1 MLDIFLEGLRIAV
14 IVAILAAMVPY
25 RRRALQASR
34 RGWWLVVVGLGLMIM
49 VTVADITSDPRMEAV
64 VIGYVA
70 GVVVTAIGL
79 SLYAPVIRSFIKK
92 ANSIE
97 ESFEVA
103 EGRFRSAFEHAP
115 IAMVLTDARNGRVL
129 QVNSAM
135 CRLLGYSVE
144 KFAELTWA
152 DVTHPEDYEEFV
164 HLREQLIEGPEE
176 SGSIEQR
183 FMGSDGHVVVTETS
197 ISTTHDSRGNPIYL
211 IAQLV
216 DITESREANERLE
229 ELVRSKDEFLASVSH
244 ELRTPLTAVLGYA
257 RLMQQ
262 DGSALSSDQ
271 TDMIHSIAEQAF
283 DLSSIVDDL
292 LVAARA
298 DLGILTV
305 TSVPVRLAAQ
315 AAQVIENYDPGAV
328 DRVKVVGE
336 SGHATG
342 DPKRVRQ
349 ILRNLISNA
358 LRYGGEDIQVI
369 THNSGT
375 TARVLVTDDG
385 PGIEH
390 AQRDLI
396 FKPYHRAHDD
406 PGITDS
412 MGLGLAVSRQLA
424 QLMGGDLTYRYQ
436 NSRSIFELS
445 LPAVEPTTQP
455 RHKARSRTRPINTR
469 S

>member
-1 MLDIFLEGLRIAV
+1 M
-14 IVAILAAMVPY
+14 
-25 RRRALQASR
+25 
-34 RGWWLVVVGLGLMIM
+34 
-49 VTVADITSDPRMEAV
+49 
-64 VIGYVA
+64 
-70 GVVVTAIGL
+70 VTAIGL
-79 SLYAPVIRSFIKK
+79 SLYGPVIRSFIKK
-92 ANSIE
+92 ADSIE
-97 ESFEVA
+97 ESLEVA
-103 EGRFRSAFEHAP
+103 EERFRSAFKHAP

-152 DVTHPEDYEEFV
+152 DVTHPEDYEKFV
-164 HLREQLIEGPEE
+164 YLREQLIEGPEE

-197 ISTTHDSRGNPIYL
+197 ISTTRDGRGNPIYL

-216 DITESREANERLE
+216 DITESRQTNERLE

-262 DGSALSSDQ
+262 DGSKLSSGQ
-271 TDMIHSIAEQAF
+271 TDMIHSIVEQAF

-298 DLGILTV
+298 DMGTLTV

-315 AAQVIENYDPGAV
+315 ASQVIENYDPGAV
-328 DRVKVVGE
+328 HRVKLLGE

-358 LRYGGEDIQVI
+358 LRYGGEDIQII
-369 THNSGT
+369 THNSGSI
-375 TARVLVTDDG
+375 ARVLVTDDG

-390 AQRDLI
+390 AQRELI
-396 FKPYHRAHDD
+396 FQPYHRAHAD
-406 PGITDS
+406 PGRTDS
-412 MGLGLAVSRQLA
+412 IGLGLAVSRQLA
-424 QLMGGDLTYRYQ
+424 QLMGGDITYRYQ
-436 NSRSIFELS
+436 NYRSIFELS
-445 LPAVEPTTQP
+445 LPAAQPTTKSS
-455 RHKARSRTRPINTR
+455 HRTRSKTRPVNTQ

>member
-1 MLDIFLEGLRIAV
+1 VIIGDTGPQAFVEKVIGFLAGFLLLAV
-14 IVAILAAMVPY
+14 GFSL
-25 RRRALQASR
+25 
-34 RGWWLVVVGLGLMIM
+34 WLPKIG
-49 VTVADITSDPRMEAV
+49 AV
-64 VIGYVA
+64 VA
-70 GVVVTAIGL
+70 
-79 SLYAPVIRSFIKK
+79 K
-92 ANSIE
+92 ADHME
-97 ESFEVA
+97 EALEVA
-103 EGRFRSAFEHAP
+103 EERFRSAFEHAP
-115 IAMVLTDARNGRVL
+115 IAMVLTDARNERVL

-135 CRLLGYSVE
+135 CRLLGYSEE

-152 DVTHPEDYEEFV
+152 DVTHPEDYEAFV

-183 FMGSDGHVVVTETS
+183 FMGANGHVVVTETS
-197 ISTTHDSRGNPIYL
+197 ISIIRDSRGNPIYL

-216 DITESREANERLE
+216 DITESRQTNERLE

-262 DGSALSSDQ
+262 DGSKLSSAQ

-298 DLGILTV
+298 DMGVLRV

-328 DRVKVVGE
+328 DRVEIVGE
-336 SGHATG
+336 SGHASG

-358 LRYGGEDIQVI
+358 LRYGGEDIQII

-396 FKPYHRAHDD
+396 FEPYHRAHDD
-406 PGITDS
+406 PGGQTRWAS
-412 MGLGLAVSRQLA
+412 GLRCRVSL
-424 QLMGGDLTYRYQ
+424 
-436 NSRSIFELS
+436 LS
-445 LPAVEPTTQP
+445 
-455 RHKARSRTRPINTR
+455 
-469 S
+469 

>member
-1 MLDIFLEGLRIAV
+1 MIIGDTGPQAFVEKVIGFLAGFLLLAV
-14 IVAILAAMVPY
+14 GFSL
-25 RRRALQASR
+25 
-34 RGWWLVVVGLGLMIM
+34 WLPKIG
-49 VTVADITSDPRMEAV
+49 AV
-64 VIGYVA
+64 VA
-70 GVVVTAIGL
+70 
-79 SLYAPVIRSFIKK
+79 K
-92 ANSIE
+92 ADHME
-97 ESFEVA
+97 EALEVA
-103 EGRFRSAFEHAP
+103 EERFRSAFEHAP
-115 IAMVLTDARNGRVL
+115 IAMVLTDARNERVL

-135 CRLLGYSVE
+135 CRLLGYSEE

-152 DVTHPEDYEEFV
+152 DVTHPEDYEAFV

-183 FMGSDGHVVVTETS
+183 FMGANGHVVVTETS
-197 ISTTHDSRGNPIYL
+197 ISIIRDSRGNPIYL

-216 DITESREANERLE
+216 DITESRQTNERLE

-262 DGSALSSDQ
+262 DGSKLSSAQ

-298 DLGILTV
+298 DMGVLRV

-328 DRVKVVGE
+328 DRVEIVGE
-336 SGHATG
+336 SGHASG

-358 LRYGGEDIQVI
+358 LRYGGEDIQII

-396 FKPYHRAHDD
+396 FEPYHRAHDD
-406 PGITDS
+406 PGGQTRWAS
-412 MGLGLAVSRQLA
+412 GLRCRVSL
-424 QLMGGDLTYRYQ
+424 
-436 NSRSIFELS
+436 LS
-445 LPAVEPTTQP
+445 
-455 RHKARSRTRPINTR
+455 
-469 S
+469 

>member
-1 MLDIFLEGLRIAV
+1 
-14 IVAILAAMVPY
+14 MVVC
-25 RRRALQASR
+25 RC
-34 RGWWLVVVGLGLMIM
+34 GLGLITM
-49 VTVADITSDPRMEAV
+49 VRVADITSDSPTDGI

-70 GVVVTAIGL
+70 GVAVTAIGL
-79 SLYAPVIRSFIKK
+79 SLYAPAIRSFIKR

-97 ESFEVA
+97 ESLEVA
-103 EGRFRSAFEHAP
+103 EERFRSAFENAP
-115 IAMVLTDARNGRVL
+115 IAMVLTDTRNGRVL

-144 KFAELTWA
+144 KFAELTWG
-152 DVTHPEDYEEFV
+152 DVTHPDDYEEFV

-197 ISTTHDSRGNPIYL
+197 ISTTRDSRGHPIYL

-216 DITESREANERLE
+216 DITESRRTNERLE

-244 ELRTPLTAVLGYA
+244 ELRTPLTSVLGYA

-262 DGSALSSDQ
+262 DGSKLSSAQ

-298 DLGILTV
+298 DMGILRV

-328 DRVKVVGE
+328 DRVEIVGE
-336 SGHATG
+336 SGHASG

-358 LRYGGEDIQVI
+358 LRYGGEDIQII
-369 THNSGT
+369 THNSGA

-396 FKPYHRAHDD
+396 FEPYHRAHDD
-406 PGITDS
+406 PGRTDS

-436 NSRSIFELS
+436 NYRSIFELS
-445 LPAVEPTTQP
+445 LPAIETTAKG
-455 RHKARSRTRPINTR
+455 RHKTRSRTRPVNTR